1 MRKFEKLF
9 KKTFGFDLTE
19 EQKAQ
24 YQIIKDKTGMLD
36 AEIIDM
42 LAEYMREDLL
52 LLLKSKP
59 QTLDNAEEIKKK
71 LEALDRANAK
81 GRN

>member
-59 QTLDNAEEIKKK
+59 QMLDNAEEIKKK

>member
-71 LEALDRANAK
+71 LEALERANAK